1 MKKAIVTILILILLE
16 IFGISAFHVVT
27 YFVESKEQEAHY
39 DELSDI
45 VKDAQEAAKATT
57 SAPEKETKPAEAT
70 EPEDTEP
77 AEDGGML
84 PGYAELYEIN
94 NDLVGWMRIEGTE
107 IDYPVMQTPGRTDF
121 YLKRNFDKDHSER
134 GCLYV
139 REECDVFRPSD
150 TVTIYG
156 HTMMDG
162 SMFAYLHEYQDKEVW
177 EDNRLI
183 FFDTLYEYHV
193 YEIFSVFI
201 TTASLGEGFSYH
213 QMEDAESEEDFDEF
227 IAKCKALALYDTG
240 ITPEYGDKIICLSTC
255 EYSDP
260 DGNGRLVV
268 AAVRIS

>member
-1 MKKAIVTILILILLE
+1 MKKAIVTILILILLA

-57 SAPEKETKPAEAT
+57 SASEKETKPAEAT
-70 EPEDTEP
+70 EPENTEP

-150 TVTIYG
+150 NVTIYG

>member
-1 MKKAIVTILILILLE
+1 MKKAIVTILILILLA

-70 EPEDTEP
+70 GSEDTEP

-150 TVTIYG
+150 NVTIYG

>member
-1 MKKAIVTILILILLE
+1 MKKAIVTILILILLA

-57 SAPEKETKPAEAT
+57 SAPEKENKPAEAT
-70 EPEDTEP
+70 GPENTEP
-77 AEDGGML
+77 AEGGGML

-150 TVTIYG
+150 NVTIYG

>member
-1 MKKAIVTILILILLE
+1 MKKAIVTILILILLA

-70 EPEDTEP
+70 GPENTEP

-150 TVTIYG
+150 NVTIYG

-183 FFDTLYEYHV
+183 FFDTLYEYHM

>member
-1 MKKAIVTILILILLE
+1 MKKAIVTILILILLA

-70 EPEDTEP
+70 GPENTEP
-77 AEDGGML
+77 AQDGGML

-150 TVTIYG
+150 NVTIYG

>member
-1 MKKAIVTILILILLE
+1 MKKAIVTILILILLA

-70 EPEDTEP
+70 GPENTEP

-150 TVTIYG
+150 NVTIYG